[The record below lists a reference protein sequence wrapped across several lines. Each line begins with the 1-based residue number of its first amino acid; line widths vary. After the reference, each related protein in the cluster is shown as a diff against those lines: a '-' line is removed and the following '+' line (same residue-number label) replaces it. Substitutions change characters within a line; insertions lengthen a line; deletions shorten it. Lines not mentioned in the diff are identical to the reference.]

1 MPPSPVYQAVCS
13 VRRSFPFGAGRDKIT
28 GATSFR
34 PRACRRTIRSVQ
46 CERSDNAV
54 RLTIELR
61 LDSDP
66 ISGLFEVGQGAIEFS
81 GLFELVS
88 LLDSARQATPR
99 AEHRRLGEA
108 VEV

>member
-1 MPPSPVYQAVCS
+1 MQ
-13 VRRSFPFGAGRDKIT
+13 G
-28 GATSFR
+28 
-34 PRACRRTIRSVQ
+34 
-46 CERSDNAV
+46 ERSDDAV

-66 ISGLFEVGQGAIEFS
+66 ISGFFDAGQGAVEFS

-99 AEHRRLGEA
+99 AAHGRLGEA

>member
-1 MPPSPVYQAVCS
+1 MHA
-13 VRRSFPFGAGRDKIT
+13 RS
-28 GATSFR
+28 
-34 PRACRRTIRSVQ
+34 RTIPSVQ
-46 CERSDNAV
+46 GERSNDAI

-66 ISGLFEVGQGAIEFS
+66 ISGLFEAGQGAIEFS

-88 LLDSARQATPR
+88 LLDAARQATPR
-99 AEHRRLGEA
+99 AAHSRLGEA